1 MRRAN
6 PVFSGVYPM
15 VLRATLLILLAFLAQ
30 TASTAEPKKLL
41 LLSHGADG
49 HPVSTHEYVAGQQ
62 ILAKLLRDVPEL
74 KITQLRADGD
84 WHEGP
89 GVLDKTDHCVL
100 FVSEGAKWVN
110 GDPARRDAFRR
121 LAERKG
127 GLSVLHWGMA
137 TRDAANIDVFV
148 QLFGACH
155 GGPDRK
161 YKVLETKC
169 TPATDH
175 AATSELQPFT
185 IKDEFYY
192 ALKRDPNQE
201 LKSILTIRIEER
213 DEMVAWAW
221 ERKDGGRSFGFA
233 GLHFH
238 ANWERPEYQKLVA
251 QSVLWTMQ
259 LAQPKKFPA
268 ALTEADFR
276 LAETPAK
283 SK

>member
-1 MRRAN
+1 MLVRTFVAILFAN
-6 PVFSGVYPM
+6 
-15 VLRATLLILLAFLAQ
+15 VLTTLNA
-30 TASTAEPKKLL
+30 AEPQRLL
-41 LLSHGADG
+41 LLSQGPDG

-62 ILAKLLRDVPEL
+62 ILARLLRDVPEL
-74 KITQLRADGD
+74 QITQVRADGD
-84 WHEGP
+84 WSGGP
-89 GVLDKTDHCVL
+89 AVLDKADHCVL

-110 GDPARRDAFRR
+110 GDPARRNAFRR

-127 GLSVLHWGMA
+127 GLSVLHWGMG
-137 TRDAANIDVFV
+137 TRDEANIDVFV

-169 TPATDH
+169 SPASDH
-175 AATSELQPFT
+175 GATAGLQPFT

-201 LKSILTIRIEER
+201 LKALLTARIEDRE
-213 DEMVAWAW
+213 EMVAWAW
-221 ERKDGGRSFGFA
+221 DRKDGGRSFGFS

-251 QSVLWTMQ
+251 QSVLWTTRLPQPKEFPAELKASDFQ
-259 LAQPKKFPA
+259 LSAQPAKK
-268 ALTEADFR
+268 
-276 LAETPAK
+276 
-283 SK
+283 

>member
-1 MRRAN
+1 
-6 PVFSGVYPM
+6 M
-15 VLRATLLILLAFLAQ
+15 VLRATLFSLLVFL
-30 TASTAEPKKLL
+30 TAMPQGTGAAEPKTLL
-41 LLSHGADG
+41 LLSQGPDG

-62 ILAKLLRDVPEL
+62 ILARLLRDVPDL
-74 KITQLRADGD
+74 QVRQLQADGE
-84 WHEGP
+84 WREGAA
-89 GVLDKTDHCVL
+89 VLDKTDHCVL

-110 GDPARRDAFRR
+110 ADPARRDAFRR

-127 GLSVLHWGMA
+127 GLSVLHWGMG

-169 TPATDH
+169 TPASDH
-175 AATSELQPFT
+175 AATRGLQEFT
-185 IKDEFYY
+185 IKDEFYF
-192 ALKRDPNQE
+192 ALKRDPNQD
-201 LKSILTIRIEER
+201 LKPLLTARIDDR

-221 ERKDGGRSFGFA
+221 ERKDGGRSFGFS

-251 QSVLWTMQ
+251 QSVLWTTQ
-259 LAQPKKFPA
+259 LPAPQTFPA
-268 ALTEADFR
+268 ALSEGDFR
-276 LAETPAK
+276 LPAAAVK
-283 SK
+283 KPENK

>member
-1 MRRAN
+1 
-6 PVFSGVYPM
+6 M
-15 VLRATLLILLAFLAQ
+15 VLRATLFFLLVFL
-30 TASTAEPKKLL
+30 TAGAKAAEPKKLL
-41 LLSHGADG
+41 LLSQGPDG

-62 ILAKLLRDVPEL
+62 ILAKLLRDVPDL
-74 KITQLRADGD
+74 QITQLRADGEWRD
-84 WHEGP
+84 GP
-89 GVLDKTDHCVL
+89 AVLDKTDHCVL

-127 GLSVLHWGMA
+127 GLSVLHWGMGS
-137 TRDAANIDVFV
+137 RDPANIDVFV

-155 GGPDRK
+155 GGLDRK

-169 TPATDH
+169 TPASDH
-175 AATSELQPFT
+175 AATRGLQEFT

-201 LKSILTIRIEER
+201 LKALLTARIDDR

-221 ERKDGGRSFGFA
+221 ERKEGGRSFGFS

-251 QSVLWTMQ
+251 QSVLWTTQ
-259 LAQPKKFPA
+259 LPQPQAFPA
-268 ALTEADFR
+268 SLTESDFR
-276 LAETPAK
+276 LPEPPAK
-283 SK
+283 NGEKK

>member
-1 MRRAN
+1 
-6 PVFSGVYPM
+6 M
-15 VLRATLLILLAFLAQ
+15 VLRATLLFLLILSAAV
-30 TASTAEPKKLL
+30 AGAAEPQQLL
-41 LLSHGADG
+41 LLSHAPDG

-62 ILAKLLRDVPEL
+62 ILARLLREVPNL
-74 KITQLRADGD
+74 KITQLRADAEWRD
-84 WHEGP
+84 GP
-89 GVLDKTDHCVL
+89 AVLDKTDHCVL

-127 GLSVLHWGMA
+127 GLSVLHWGMGS
-137 TRDAANIDVFV
+137 RGAANIDVFV

-169 TPATDH
+169 TPAPDH
-175 AATSELQPFT
+175 AATSGMQDFT

-201 LKSILTIRIEER
+201 LKALLTARIDDR

-221 ERKDGGRSFGFA
+221 ERKDGGRSFGFS

-251 QSVLWTMQ
+251 QSVLWTTQ
-259 LAQPKKFPA
+259 LPQPKTFPA
-268 ALTEADFR
+268 MLTKDDFR
-276 LAETPAK
+276 LPEAPAQK
-283 SK
+283 